1 MLFIFR
7 VSYLEIYN
15 EKIIDLL
22 DIGKTVKIQEDY
34 NGDVVVN
41 VKYIVTDTAEKVY
54 KVMKTGDRARTIGE
68 TTMNEKSS
76 RSHAIFRIVSYF
88 CYKLI

>member
-1 MLFIFR
+1 M
-7 VSYLEIYN
+7 SYLEIYN

-22 DIGKTVKIQEDY
+22 DIGKNVKIHEDY

-41 VKYIVTDTAEKVY
+41 VKYIVTETAEKVY
-54 KVMKTGDRARTIGE
+54 KVMKKGDRARTIGE

-76 RSHAIFRIVSYF
+76 RSHAIFRIVS
-88 CYKLI
+88 LINESKYVLK